1 MRRYQRR
8 MVKKDWNK
16 SHVKHSGFLEVSNLY
31 SHQKYMSLST
41 GLYRHMYIHPHI
53 FCGLLFHSLN
63 DVFWWR
69 ELLNP
74 KLFPPPICGLHF
86 VFYCLGIF
94 FLFQNDHVFLY
105 FHLNSLYFKLLH
117 YHLIQ
122 LEFFVYEM
130 RKRSCHDIP
139 YRH

>member
-41 GLYRHMYIHPHI
+41 GLYRHMHTHSVGYV
-53 FCGLLFHSLN
+53 FTLLMMSFDEENFLIQNYST
-63 DVFWWR
+63 
-69 ELLNP
+69 
-74 KLFPPPICGLHF
+74 PPNCGLHF

-94 FLFQNDHVFLY
+94 FPFQNEHVFLY
-105 FHLNSLYFKLLH
+105 FHLNSLCFKLLH
-117 YHLIQ
+117 YNLIQ
-122 LEFFVYEM
+122 LELILCIWNEEKVM
-130 RKRSCHDIP
+130 SW
-139 YRH
+139 